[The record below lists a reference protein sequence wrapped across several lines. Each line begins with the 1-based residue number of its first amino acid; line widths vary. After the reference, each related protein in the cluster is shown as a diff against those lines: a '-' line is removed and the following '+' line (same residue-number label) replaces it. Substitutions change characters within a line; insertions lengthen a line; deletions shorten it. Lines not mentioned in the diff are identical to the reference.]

1 MRTSAK
7 AFLDTNIFVYAHDAA
22 DPRKQPRSRE
32 LIREQAASGLGVV
45 STQVM
50 QDFFSAATRKLGIDP
65 LAAKEILATFSVF
78 EIVQVSPDLILEAI
92 DSVVTH
98 RISFWDSLLV
108 AAAARAGCA
117 VLYTEDLQSGRILR
131 GITVRNPLT
140 ANHT

>member
-22 DPRKQPRSRE
+22 DPRKQQRSRE
-32 LIREQAASGLGVV
+32 LIRELAASGLGVV

-50 QDFFSAATRKLGIDP
+50 QEFFSAATRKLGIEP
-65 LAAKEILATFSVF
+65 LAAKEILGTFSVF

-92 DSVVTH
+92 DSVITR

-117 VLYTEDLQSGRILR
+117 VLYTEALQSDRILR
-131 GITVRNPLT
+131 GIAVRNPLT
-140 ANHT
+140 ANPT